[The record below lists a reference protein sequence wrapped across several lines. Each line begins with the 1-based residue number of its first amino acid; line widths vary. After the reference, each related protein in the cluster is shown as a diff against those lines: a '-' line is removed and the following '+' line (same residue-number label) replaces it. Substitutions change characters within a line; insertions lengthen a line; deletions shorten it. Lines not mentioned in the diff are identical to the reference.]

1 MHQEIHQLL
10 SRVRRRIRLF
20 ILAETVLIVA
30 LVVGALFWVSLGAD
44 WLWEPSRQARLA
56 AWCGVAAGLML
67 LLYRFAW
74 LRLRRPLPNR
84 SIALLVERAH
94 PELSDR
100 LLTSVAPVSAAE
112 SAVFLKFVDQGV
124 TELARDYRSAD
135 VVSLRSLKSKL
146 LLTTVLLGTIVAFAA
161 WQAEAFGTWIDR
173 LALSE
178 TLWPRRVHLTVEGFE
193 PDEQGRLVRRIPR
206 FESTEVVVHADLAGE
221 FEAPAEVQIRYR
233 TKGQELQRAFC
244 ARVGEAEK
252 GRDPAQAYRHQ
263 FADLREPLI
272 LEIRGGD
279 DRITNLHIE
288 VLPRPRIL
296 SLQIDAVY
304 PEYLRMAP
312 RRLAAASVITVPTGT
327 SLTIH
332 GRASQPLRQLDASA
346 SIAGLSPLQIEIDAA
361 KPEEFRVTIAA
372 LPAAGELSLL
382 PIDSLGVAARESYL
396 LTLVAEPDALPTA
409 TAQLVGIGA
418 AITPEATIPLTIRA
432 EDDHAVERLW
442 VDLLIDAQPARTVSV
457 EPVELAQPAVSAEV
471 EVDLATASDSETD
484 PIALQPGQRLSLV
497 ARAEDAWNL
506 SADPRIGSS
515 RTITLDVV
523 TGDQL
528 LESLERE
535 EINLRRTFERVIE
548 KTIQAREK
556 LQSAPLGE
564 NQSIDDE
571 TRQAVRIRLAR
582 VVDDMQQITDET
594 LSVAGGIQLI
604 HDQLVNNRVGEEEL
618 KSRLRERI
626 AQPLRSI
633 AERELRPLT
642 TAIDE
647 AGQMP
652 QLTARDTDMLSG
664 RAQAVVTQMQLV
676 LEEMKA
682 LETYSE
688 VVAMLRKLIQEQETL
703 TEKTRDDQ
711 RQQLRT
717 LLED

>member
-20 ILAETVLIVA
+20 ILAETVLMVA
-30 LVVGALFWVSLGAD
+30 LVVGGLFWIGLGAD
-44 WLWEPSRQARLA
+44 WLWEPSSEARLA
-56 AWCGVAAGLML
+56 AWCGVAAALTL
-67 LLYRFAW
+67 LLYKFAW
-74 LRLRRPLPNR
+74 VRLRRPLPDV
-84 SIALLVERAH
+84 SVALLVERAH

-100 LLTSVAPVSAAE
+100 LLTSVAPVPAAE
-112 SAVFLKFVDQGV
+112 SEVFLKFVDQGV
-124 TELARDYRSAD
+124 TELARDYRPAD

-146 LLTTVLLGTIVAFAA
+146 LLTTVLLGTVVAFAA
-161 WQAEAFGTWIDR
+161 WQSEAFGTWIDR

-206 FESTEVVVHADLAGE
+206 FDSTEVVVHADLSGE

-233 TKGQELQRAFC
+233 TKGQELQRAFF

-252 GRDPAQAYRHQ
+252 SRDAVQIYRHQ

-288 VLPRPRIL
+288 VLPRPRIV
-296 SLQIDAVY
+296 SLQIDATY
-304 PEYLRMAP
+304 PDYLRMAP
-312 RRLAAASVITVPTGT
+312 RRLAATSVFTVPMGT

-332 GRASQPLRQLDASA
+332 GRASQPLRQVDASA
-346 SIAGLSPLQIEIDAA
+346 SIAGLAPPQTEVDPA
-361 KPEEFRVTIAA
+361 KPEEFRVTIRA

-382 PIDSLGVAARESYL
+382 PIDSLCVAAREPYS
-396 LTLVAEPDALPTA
+396 LTLVAEADALPTA

-418 AITPEATIPLTIRA
+418 AITPEATIPLTLRA
-432 EDDHAVERLW
+432 EDDYAVERLW
-442 VDLLIDAQPARTVSV
+442 VDLLIDAQPARTVPV

-471 EVDLATASDSETD
+471 EVDLAAASASETD

-497 ARAEDAWNL
+497 ARAEDSWNL

-523 TGDQL
+523 TGDEL

-548 KTIQAREK
+548 KTIQTREK
-556 LQSAPLGE
+556 LHLAPLGE
-564 NQSIDDE
+564 NEE
-571 TRQAVRIRLAR
+571 TRQAARIRLAR
-582 VVDDMQQITDET
+582 VVDDMRQITDET
-594 LSVAGGIQLI
+594 LSVAGGVQLI

-626 AQPLRSI
+626 AQPLRTI

-647 AGQMP
+647 TGQMLQP
-652 QLTARDTDMLSG
+652 SAGDIDKLSG

-703 TEKTRDDQ
+703 TEKTQHDQ
-711 RQQLRT
+711 RKQLRT
-717 LLED
+717 LLEE